1 MRALVL
7 QHVTIEGPGTLAPY
21 LEARVQLFIPALIIG
36 AHLSA
41 VLMRMTRSALLE
53 VLRED
58 YVRTTRAK
66 GLRERAIILKHALK
80 NACIPVETLIGQ

>member
-1 MRALVL
+1 
-7 QHVTIEGPGTLAPY
+7 
-21 LEARVQLFIPALIIG
+21 
-36 AHLSA
+36 

-58 YVRTTRAK
+58 YVRTARAK

-80 NACIPVETLIGQ
+80 NACIPVVTLIGQQF